1 MTEKRKCII
10 KTPTLVEEN
19 KTYSSL
25 CPKLQQNVSSFNPG
39 NEYTPLVGSEMPIL
53 AVHLC

>member
-39 NEYTPLVGSEMPIL
+39 NECTPLAGSEMPIL